1 MADAAGAIEI
11 DIRIESAAWHGA
23 VPSLEHSVDA
33 AVRAALEFVD
43 LSGPLFELS
52 ILLTDDSAIAVL
64 NQEWRGKAG
73 PTNVLSFPCD
83 SPPPVAAEN
92 GATDEGMPVL
102 LGDIV
107 IAFETVMT
115 AADAAGI
122 STVNHLQHLVVHGV
136 LHLLGYDHEI
146 DKDAELMERCEI
158 EILGTLGVS
167 DPYAAADRRLEHA
180 PR

>member
-1 MADAAGAIEI
+1 MAEAAGAIEI
-11 DIRIESAAWHGA
+11 DIRIEDAAWQGA
-23 VPSLEHSVDA
+23 VPSLEETVDA
-33 AVRAALEFVD
+33 AVRAALAFVG

-52 ILLTDDSAIAVL
+52 VLLTGDSAIAVL
-64 NQEWRGKAG
+64 NQEWRGKTG
-73 PTNVLSFPCD
+73 PTNVLSFPGD
-83 SPPPVAAEN
+83 SPPAIGAGN
-92 GATDEGMPVL
+92 GTTDDGVPVL

-115 AADAAGI
+115 EADAAGI
-122 STVNHLQHLVVHGV
+122 TIDNHLQHLVVHGV

>member
-1 MADAAGAIEI
+1 MAEAAGAIEI
-11 DIRIESAAWHGA
+11 DIRIEDAAWQGA
-23 VPSLEHSVDA
+23 VPSLEETVDA
-33 AVRAALEFVD
+33 AVRAALAFVG

-52 ILLTDDSAIAVL
+52 VLLTGDSAIAVL
-64 NQEWRGKAG
+64 NQEWRGKTG
-73 PTNVLSFPCD
+73 PTNVLSFPGD
-83 SPPPVAAEN
+83 SPPAIGAEN
-92 GATDEGMPVL
+92 GTTDDGVPVL

-115 AADAAGI
+115 EADAAGI
-122 STVNHLQHLVVHGV
+122 TIDNHLQHLVVHGV